1 MNDSDK
7 GQVTRNA
14 AEVYEEFFIPALFQ
28 QWPSRVADAA
38 DVQPGQHVLDVAC
51 GTGILARTV
60 VERVGPFGSVV
71 GLDVNEGM
79 LAVAKRKAPQ
89 VEWRQGIAEDMP
101 FDSGNF
107 DAVVSQFGLMFL
119 EDKGAAIAEMV
130 RVLRPGGCLA
140 IAVWDSLQ
148 NAPGYAEMAN
158 LLQRLFGR
166 EAADGLR
173 APFTLGDVQEL
184 HSLFGQAGLPDVTIT
199 THPGTAR
206 FPSIQSWVY
215 TEVKGWVLADKLD
228 DAQFDLLLREAENA
242 LHPFV
247 TDQGGVAFSAPAHI
261 VTFTKP

>member
-1 MNDSDK
+1 MNDNDK

-14 AEVYEEFFIPALFQ
+14 AEVYEEFFVPALFQ
-28 QWPSRVADAA
+28 QWPGRVADAA
-38 DVQPGQHVLDVAC
+38 NVRSSQRVLDVAC

-60 VERVGPFGSVV
+60 VERVGPLGSVV

-79 LAVAKRKAPQ
+79 LAVAKRKASQ
-89 VEWRQGIAEDMP
+89 IEWRQGIAEDMP
-101 FDSGNF
+101 FDNGSF
-107 DAVVSQFGLMFL
+107 DTVVSQFGLMFF
-119 EDKGAAIAEMV
+119 EDKNAAIAEMV

-140 IAVWDSLQ
+140 AAVWDSLQ

-166 EAADGLR
+166 EAAAGLR
-173 APFTLGDVQEL
+173 APFRLGEMQEL
-184 HSLFGQAGLPDVTIT
+184 RSLFGQAGLPDVTIT

-228 DAQFDLLLREAENA
+228 DAQFELLLKEAEDV
-242 LHPFV
+242 LQPFV
-247 TDQGGVAFSAPAHI
+247 TDQDGVAFSTPAHI